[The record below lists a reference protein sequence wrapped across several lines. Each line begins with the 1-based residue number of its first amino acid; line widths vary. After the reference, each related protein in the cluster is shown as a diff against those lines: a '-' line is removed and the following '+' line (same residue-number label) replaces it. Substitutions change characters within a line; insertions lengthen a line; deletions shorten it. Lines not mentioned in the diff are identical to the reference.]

1 MRSQYLSK
9 REQQIMDLVHQHGE
23 VTAAELET
31 HLPGTPSNATVRTH
45 LRILERKGH
54 LQHRE
59 EAGRFV
65 YTATQARD
73 AEGRSALRALI
84 QTFFGG
90 SVSNVVSTLLDEE
103 KDRLSDAELADLQRL
118 VDDARKEGR

>member
-9 REQQIMDLVHQHGE
+9 REQQIMDLVHERGE
-23 VTAAELET
+23 VTAAELVVQ
-31 HLPGTPSNATVRTH
+31 LPGEPSNATVRTH

-54 LQHRE
+54 LTHRE
-59 EAGRFV
+59 EGGRFI
-65 YTATQARD
+65 YAATQARD
-73 AEGRSALRALI
+73 VEGRSALRALV

-103 KDRLSDAELADLQRL
+103 KDRLSDDELADLQRL
-118 VDDARKEGR
+118 VDEARKEGR

>member
-9 REQQIMDLVHQHGE
+9 REQQIMDLVHQRGE
-23 VTAAELET
+23 VTASELEAQ
-31 HLPGTPSNATVRTH
+31 LPGEPSNATVRTH

-54 LQHRE
+54 LTHRE
-59 EAGRFV
+59 EGGRFV

-73 AEGRSALRALI
+73 VEGRSALRALV

-103 KDRLSDAELADLQRL
+103 KDRLSDQELADLQRL
-118 VDDARKEGR
+118 VDEARKEGR

>member
-9 REQQIMDLVHQHGE
+9 REQQIMDLVHERGE
-23 VTAAELET
+23 VTATELEAQ
-31 HLPGTPSNATVRTH
+31 LPGEPSNATVRTH

-54 LQHRE
+54 LIHRE

-73 AEGRSALRALI
+73 VEGRSALRALV

-103 KDRLSDAELADLQRL
+103 KDRLSDKELADLQRL
-118 VDDARKEGR
+118 VDEARKEGR